1 MCLPSLSK
9 THLDGYMTRP
19 DAGLVIKQTFR
30 GRIRKERPF
39 FLFSLLQRFFFGSF
53 VIFNIFFFQCGP
65 GQLDVHFS
73 RGLLPAGRASNYTRE
88 RGWGFRLMKC
98 RK

>member
-1 MCLPSLSK
+1 MQVSSSNEFL
-9 THLDGYMTRP
+9 R
-19 DAGLVIKQTFR
+19 A
-30 GRIRKERPF
+30 RIRKERPLFIFPLSKF
-39 FLFSLLQRFFFGSF
+39 FVLVPLYFFS
-53 VIFNIFFFQCGP
+53 FFFQCDP

-88 RGWGFRLMKC
+88 RGWDFRLMKC

>member
-1 MCLPSLSK
+1 MQVLSSNE
-9 THLDGYMTRP
+9 L
-19 DAGLVIKQTFR
+19 LR

-39 FLFSLLQRFFFGSF
+39 FIFPLSKFFLVPLYFFVVVFFS
-53 VIFNIFFFQCGP
+53 QCDP

-73 RGLLPAGRASNYTRE
+73 RGLLPPGRASNYTRE
-88 RGWGFRLMKC
+88 RGWDFRLMNG

>member
-1 MCLPSLSK
+1 MQVLSSNE
-9 THLDGYMTRP
+9 L
-19 DAGLVIKQTFR
+19 LR

-39 FLFSLLQRFFFGSF
+39 FIFPLSKFFCWFLC
-53 VIFNIFFFQCGP
+53 IFFSQCDP
-65 GQLDVHFS
+65 GQLDVHSS

-88 RGWGFRLMKC
+88 RGWDFSLMNG

>member
-1 MCLPSLSK
+1 MQVLSSNE
-9 THLDGYMTRP
+9 L
-19 DAGLVIKQTFR
+19 LR

-39 FLFSLLQRFFFGSF
+39 FIFPLSKFFLVPLYFCCCFFS
-53 VIFNIFFFQCGP
+53 QCDP

-73 RGLLPAGRASNYTRE
+73 RGLLPPGRASNYTRE
-88 RGWGFRLMKC
+88 RGWDFSLMNG

>member
-1 MCLPSLSK
+1 MQVLSSNE
-9 THLDGYMTRP
+9 L
-19 DAGLVIKQTFR
+19 LR

-39 FLFSLLQRFFFGSF
+39 FYFSSFKVFFFCFFVLFFGSF
-53 VIFNIFFFQCGP
+53 VLFLLFFFSQCDS

-88 RGWGFRLMKC
+88 RGWDFSLMNG

>member
-1 MCLPSLSK
+1 
-9 THLDGYMTRP
+9 MTRP
-19 DAGLVIKQTFR
+19 DAGLVIKRTFR

-39 FLFSLLQRFFFGSF
+39 FIFPLAKGFFLVPLYFL
-53 VIFNIFFFQCGP
+53 IFFFQCEP

-88 RGWGFRLMKC
+88 RGWDFSLMNG